1 MVNQIPIARIQQDF
15 LAVLQADCSIKILEI
30 KTLADFIQAFQDQ
43 GVEVDLNEKP
53 FFQMIGAKDG
63 IIFYMENSPVKVYE
77 FDSVKNLKKVQSED
91 DMIKDWPTNG
101 RFLLETRKQEAIQIF
116 ENVK

>member
-1 MVNQIPIARIQQDF
+1 MKKVSVIGLLLLLLVVVGCSSSNGEKD
-15 LAVLQADCSIKILEI
+15 LSLQ
-30 KTLADFIQAFQDQ
+30 DFIQAFQDQ